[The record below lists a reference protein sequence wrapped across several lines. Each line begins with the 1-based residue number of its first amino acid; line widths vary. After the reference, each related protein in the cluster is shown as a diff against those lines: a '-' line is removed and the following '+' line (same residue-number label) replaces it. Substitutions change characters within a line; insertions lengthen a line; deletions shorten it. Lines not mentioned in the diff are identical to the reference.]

1 MRLARWIFLIA
12 GIYGVLVLLP
22 GFFVELAGRPQ
33 AQPEFYYGFLALAL
47 VWQQVFFAIARDP
60 AGLRWLM
67 PVAVLEKAA
76 FFAPSVALH
85 IAGRL
90 AVSGPFIGAMI
101 DGVWMV
107 LFAVAWRATR
117 QAPVGQT

>member
-1 MRLARWIFLIA
+1 
-12 GIYGVLVLLP
+12 
-22 GFFVELAGRPQ
+22 
-33 AQPEFYYGFLALAL
+33 
-47 VWQQVFFAIARDP
+47 
-60 AGLRWLM
+60 M